1 MKHHGPEKIEKQG
14 KMAWTP
20 SGRFHVADATLMI
33 FDTYPIP
40 TKSMARIHAAPLM
53 DLLRAAGASPR
64 EAALRGQI

>member
-40 TKSMARIHAAPLM
+40 TKSMGRVHAAPLG
-53 DLLRAAGASPR
+53 LSSG
-64 EAALRGQI
+64 EAVALRC